1 VTTDATTLRYAAFP
15 RAGVLTDVLLVVLGA
30 GLIAAAAQVSI
41 PLGFTPVP
49 VTGQTFAVLLVG
61 SALGTARG
69 GASGSLYLLVGLLG
83 APIYADGQGGWDVV
97 AGASGGYLI
106 AFPLAAALSG
116 WLAER
121 RWDRRFNSAVSAMLT
136 GNVLIYA
143 IGLPWL
149 ALELNTGL
157 ERTLE
162 LGFYP
167 FVIGDVIKLYLAAAL
182 LPTAWSLIGDRRG
195 SSEPRDSSE
204 R

>member
-1 VTTDATTLRYAAFP
+1 MTTDATTHATTLRYAAFP
-15 RAGVLTDVLLVVLGA
+15 RSGLLTDVALVVLGA
-30 GLIAAAAQVSI
+30 GLIAAAAQVAI

-61 SALGTARG
+61 SALGTVRG
-69 GASGSLYLLVGLLG
+69 GAAGSLYVLVGLLG
-83 APIYADGQGGWDVV
+83 VPVYADGQGGWDVV

-106 AFPLAAALSG
+106 AFPLAAALTG

-121 RWDRRFNSAVSAMLT
+121 RWDRRFNSAISAMLT

-182 LPTAWSLIGDRRG
+182 LPTAWRLLGGR
-195 SSEPRDSSE
+195 RDSSE

>member
-1 VTTDATTLRYAAFP
+1 VTTNATTLRYAAFP
-15 RAGVLTDVLLVVLGA
+15 RSSLLTDVVLVVAGA

-49 VTGQTFAVLLVG
+49 ITGQTFAVLLVG
-61 SALGTARG
+61 SSLGLVRG
-69 GASGSLYLLVGLLG
+69 GAAGFLYVLVGMLG
-83 APIYADGQGGWDVV
+83 APVYSDGDGGWDVV
-97 AGASGGYLI
+97 VGASGGYI
-106 AFPLAAALSG
+106 VAFPLAAALTG

-121 RWDRRFNSAVSAMLT
+121 RWDRQFRSAVSAMLT

-182 LPTAWSLIGDRRG
+182 LPTAWRLIGR
-195 SSEPRDSSE
+195 RDSSRE
-204 R
+204 

>member
-1 VTTDATTLRYAAFP
+1 MTGDATTLRYAAVP
-15 RAGVLTDVLLVVLGA
+15 RTGLLADAALVVLGA

-61 SALGTARG
+61 SSLGTVRG

-83 APIYADGQGGWDVV
+83 VPVYADGQGGWDVV
-97 AGASGGYLI
+97 AGASGGYLV

-121 RWDRRFNSAVSAMLT
+121 RWDRQFRSAVSAMLT

-182 LPTAWSLIGDRRG
+182 LPTAWRLVGGRRG
-195 SSEPRDSSE
+195 SARE
-204 R
+204 

>member
-15 RAGVLTDVLLVVLGA
+15 RAGLLTDVGLVVLGA
-30 GLIAAAAQVSI
+30 ALIAAAAQVSI

-61 SALGTARG
+61 SALGTVRG
-69 GASGSLYLLVGLLG
+69 GASASLYLLVGLLG
-83 APIYADGQGGWDVV
+83 VPIYADGQGGWDIV

-106 AFPLAAALSG
+106 AFPLAAALTG

-121 RWDRRFNSAVSAMLT
+121 GWDRRFSSSIGAMLT

-167 FVIGDVIKLYLAAAL
+167 FVIGDTIKLYLAAAL
-182 LPTAWSLIGDRRG
+182 LPTAWRFLGGRRG
-195 SSEPRDSSE
+195 SAEE
-204 R
+204 